1 VHPAQYQPGEVLPG
15 TVYRVVRH
23 LATGGMGSVYD
34 VEDVTVEKRYVLKT
48 LHPNL
53 VSREDLAIRMRD
65 EAKSLAK
72 LQHPNIV
79 DVVTAGVTSDPLK
92 MPFYVMERLIG
103 QNLRVVLEKTGVLH
117 VPHAYRI
124 AIDVADAL
132 EHAHENN
139 IVHRDVKPENIFLH
153 RNANGTTTTK
163 LLDFGI
169 VRLLDRKASHTHGK
183 FIGTLRYA
191 SPEQITGRK
200 VGPATDIYSLGVV
213 LFEMLAGRGP
223 FDDAGDAYA
232 VGAAHANVPAPPLSR
247 FVRGVAPDVE
257 RLVASA
263 LAKNPEERPRDCFAF
278 ASELRRILREEE
290 AAPRSATAVNLLS
303 AASPPTQARPIDSRA
318 ATSGPTMHGMI
329 PPSVVMSGQPPGL
342 EAPATTRAERGP
354 VSPVA
359 PTLAAAGLA
368 SHRPNV
374 EVRAAPTPA
383 AGAPPLG
390 GGAATVASAGVSAPP
405 AAPPRPVDR
414 NAPTRESAPFGAT
427 QRLAHNDTHVEPGL
441 MSDDGVRAALGEA
454 VSLVVPPVAGG
465 GSSPGDE
472 VPLVFPPMQA
482 PSGTGPLAGE
492 AHTRP
497 PERGPFIL
505 VGVAAVLAIA
515 MIGGAFVAVRKPWQS
530 AKREAAETS
539 TASPPPTPAAA
550 GTTAAT
556 ILAPMS
562 ATAAVAAHAT
572 PASATAAAP
581 ATAPGVSAASSAVAA
596 AMPASVAATP
606 GAAPAAP
613 PSTHGG
619 SSGATAKAHAPAP
632 GPLPAPPST
641 AHSSKASSEAKSRST
656 APGPAPTKDIPFDP

>member
-1 VHPAQYQPGEVLPG
+1 MDPAQYQPGQVLPG

-53 VSREDLAIRMRD
+53 VAREDLALRMRD
-65 EAKSLAK
+65 EAKSLAR

-79 DVVTAGVTSDPLK
+79 DVVTAGVTNDAQK

-191 SPEQITGRK
+191 SPEQVTGKK
-200 VGPATDIYSLGVV
+200 VGPATDIYSLAVV

-232 VGAAHANVPAPPLSR
+232 VGSAHANTPAPPLSR

-257 RLVASA
+257 QIVASA

-278 ASELRRILREEE
+278 ASELRRILRDEE
-290 AAPRSATAVNLLS
+290 ASPRSATAVNLLTS
-303 AASPPTQARPIDSRA
+303 ASPPTQARPVDSA
-318 ATSGPTMHGMI
+318 SIPGGPTVQGMI
-329 PPSVVMSGQPPGL
+329 PPSAVMSGQPSVIASPPTTRPEGKADA
-342 EAPATTRAERGP
+342 EAPI
-354 VSPVA
+354 SPIA
-359 PTLAAAGLA
+359 PTLAAAGHV
-368 SHRPNV
+368 SYSPHVQVN
-374 EVRAAPTPA
+374 AAPLPA
-383 AGAPPLG
+383 AGAP
-390 GGAATVASAGVSAPP
+390 AAG
-405 AAPPRPVDR
+405 RPIDR
-414 NAPTRESAPFGAT
+414 SAPTRESAPLGRT
-427 QRLAHNDTHVEPGL
+427 QRVAQNDTQMDPSANL
-441 MSDDGVRAALGEA
+441 ASDDAVRAALGEPVA
-454 VSLVVPPVAGG
+454 LVVP
-465 GSSPGDE
+465 GSVRTGPSPSD
-472 VPLVFPPMQA
+472 LVFPPMQSSIA
-482 PSGTGPLAGE
+482 TGPIATE
-492 AHTRP
+492 APVRP

-505 VGVAAVLAIA
+505 VGVAAVLAIS
-515 MIGGAFVAVRKPWQS
+515 MVGGAFVAVRKPWHAAAKADGSGVATVLGAPVTEPAPGS
-530 AKREAAETS
+530 ASGIAGGAQAPPSAAPRGEPAAASAAAGEPSPAATTAIAAPAS
-539 TASPPPTPAAA
+539 TTPSTRGRKGSAPPTPAPQPP
-550 GTTAAT
+550 
-556 ILAPMS
+556 APQPTVS
-562 ATAAVAAHAT
+562 
-572 PASATAAAP
+572 PAP
-581 ATAPGVSAASSAVAA
+581 RPPV
-596 AMPASVAATP
+596 
-606 GAAPAAP
+606 AP
-613 PSTHGG
+613 P
-619 SSGATAKAHAPAP
+619 TAETKPRPAP
-632 GPLPAPPST
+632 
-641 AHSSKASSEAKSRST
+641 
-656 APGPAPTKDIPFDP
+656 PAPTKDIPFDP